1 MGFERMLEAA
11 QGPNA
16 GLRTLLR
23 SIRKQCSAGRSS
35 EPLTTG
41 KRIYG
46 IFGFLVPSVC

>member
-11 QGPNA
+11 QGRNA

-23 SIRKQCSAGRSS
+23 SVRKYCSARRSS

-41 KRIYG
+41 ERVYG
-46 IFGFLVPSVC
+46 ICGFLVPSVC